1 MEFLPPSE
9 YPFGASWG
17 YQVTGYYAPTFRY
30 GRPED
35 FLFLINSLKDAG
47 IGVLVDWVPGHFPTD
62 EFSLSRFDGTCLY
75 EHEDPRQGQHAEW
88 GTLCYNY
95 GRPEV
100 KSFLI
105 GSAIAWLERYG
116 IDGFRVDAVASML
129 YLDYGRNEDEWIP
142 NKYGGNHNLEAIDFI
157 KDFNRAIHEEFSHA
171 ISIAEEST
179 AFPKITQPPYL
190 DGLGFDFKWN
200 MGWMNDVLRYFS
212 ASNDT
217 RSANHHKLTFG
228 AVYQFSEN
236 FVQSFSHDE
245 VVHGKGSLVNK
256 MNCPEEA
263 DRIAN
268 LRTLLALQWMWP
280 GKKSLFMGCEFA
292 QLREWDFDSS
302 LDWELLEKPL
312 HKGISRLVKDLN
324 SMYLTHP
331 TWAESVIFQKNSN
344 GLIAMT
350 QKVRRS
356 PL

>member
-1 MEFLPPSE
+1 MRSLGASGCRELFVPFAKIGDKYKYRILGADGIIRDKTDPYAFKFEPLSNASIVQCRQAGDKPNDTIPQMTQGKSRFRFMKFILVHGNGTRENRPLSYLELAEELPDYLVEMGFSHVEFLPPSE

-17 YQVTGYYAPTFRY
+17 YQVTGYYALPF
-30 GRPED
+30 D
-35 FLFLINSLKDAG
+35 MVDLKIFFFLINSLKDAG

-88 GTLCYNY
+88 GTLCTNY

-190 DGLGFDFKWN
+190 DGLGFDFK
-200 MGWMNDVLRYFS
+200 
-212 ASNDT
+212 
-217 RSANHHKLTFG
+217 
-228 AVYQFSEN
+228 
-236 FVQSFSHDE
+236 
-245 VVHGKGSLVNK
+245 
-256 MNCPEEA
+256 
-263 DRIAN
+263 
-268 LRTLLALQWMWP
+268 
-280 GKKSLFMGCEFA
+280 
-292 QLREWDFDSS
+292 
-302 LDWELLEKPL
+302 
-312 HKGISRLVKDLN
+312 
-324 SMYLTHP
+324 
-331 TWAESVIFQKNSN
+331 
-344 GLIAMT
+344 
-350 QKVRRS
+350 
-356 PL
+356 